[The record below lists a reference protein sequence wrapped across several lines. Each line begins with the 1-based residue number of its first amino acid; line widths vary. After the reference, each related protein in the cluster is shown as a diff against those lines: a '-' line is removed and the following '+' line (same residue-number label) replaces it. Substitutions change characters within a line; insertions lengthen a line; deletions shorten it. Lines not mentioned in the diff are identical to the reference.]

1 MYIKIYKY
9 FIYKSLNTYFMM
21 HFQYIMNDKYVTKG
35 AYMKHLLGTLFSV
48 MLYAAREPST
58 ESE

>member
-1 MYIKIYKY
+1 
-9 FIYKSLNTYFMM
+9 
-21 HFQYIMNDKYVTKG
+21 MNDEYVTKG